1 MTDPVGVAFIGYGRQ
16 AEFHA
21 RAMAATPDKFRLV
34 AVSDITESRRAAAM
48 SIGMR
53 AGSQVSDAL
62 GADIELVFITSHS
75 SLHFEHTIAAI
86 KAGKHV
92 MVEKPFATTGADAR
106 AMVDAARD
114 AGVLISCF
122 HNRRWDEDVCKVRTA
137 VRDGLLG
144 ALVSI
149 ENRSAGARPA
159 VGFGTPDFKQEWRI
173 TANMGGGTIFDF
185 GPHWFDQ
192 VLSLKPGHRVVQV
205 YGDVRHLRW
214 GDADDFF
221 EARIVFD
228 DGCRA
233 TVGKC
238 DFAYLSP
245 PKWLIYGTA
254 ATLRHDNDTC
264 IVETA
269 TTSLRVKEGD
279 AKGDLFGNLH
289 EAVRNGSPLLV
300 TGNEACRNIELI
312 EATITSARERRAIDV
327 DI

>member
-1 MTDPVGVAFIGYGRQ
+1 
-16 AEFHA
+16 
-21 RAMAATPDKFRLV
+21 
-34 AVSDITESRRAAAM
+34 
-48 SIGMR
+48 
-53 AGSQVSDAL
+53 
-62 GADIELVFITSHS
+62 
-75 SLHFEHTIAAI
+75 
-86 KAGKHV
+86 
-92 MVEKPFATTGADAR
+92 
-106 AMVDAARD
+106 
-114 AGVLISCF
+114 
-122 HNRRWDEDVCKVRTA
+122 
-137 VRDGLLG
+137 
-144 ALVSI
+144 
-149 ENRSAGARPA
+149 
-159 VGFGTPDFKQEWRI
+159 
-173 TANMGGGTIFDF
+173 
-185 GPHWFDQ
+185 
-192 VLSLKPGHRVVQV
+192 
-205 YGDVRHLRW
+205 LRW

-254 ATLRHDNDTC
+254 ATLRHDNDAC

-279 AKGDLFGNLH
+279 VKGDLFGNLH